1 MTALRTSLTAG
12 EAQRIIQ
19 EEKLTATANWY
30 GRTGRSERSAW
41 IDRDG
46 DDWIVWDTDE
56 RGARFYGPSRFA
68 SEPEALDQF
77 LRMARAHKAAD
88 SHAVRRIE
96 GRE

>member
-1 MTALRTSLTAG
+1 MTALRTSLTAD
-12 EAQRIIQ
+12 EAQRIVQ
-19 EEKLTATANWY
+19 EGKLTATANWY
-30 GRTGRSERSAW
+30 GRTGHRERSAW

-56 RGARFYGPSRFA
+56 RGDRLYGPSRFA
-68 SEPEALDQF
+68 SETEALDRF

-88 SHAVRRIE
+88 AHAVRRIE

>member
-1 MTALRTSLTAG
+1 MTALRTSLTAD
-12 EAQRIIQ
+12 EVQRIIQ

-68 SEPEALDQF
+68 SETEALDQL

-88 SHAVRRIE
+88 GHAVRRSE
-96 GRE
+96 GRA